1 MSQLADLSYD
11 IEQFWIDGYSPK
23 TIAVMLECPIEM
35 IYEWMESESLEDG
48 EASYDPYDTVNS

>member
-11 IEQFWIDGYSPK
+11 IEQLWIEGYSPK
-23 TIAVMLECPIEM
+23 TIAVMLGCPIEM

>member
-11 IEQFWIDGYSPK
+11 IEQLWIEGYSPK
-23 TIAVMLECPIEM
+23 TIAVMLECPVEL